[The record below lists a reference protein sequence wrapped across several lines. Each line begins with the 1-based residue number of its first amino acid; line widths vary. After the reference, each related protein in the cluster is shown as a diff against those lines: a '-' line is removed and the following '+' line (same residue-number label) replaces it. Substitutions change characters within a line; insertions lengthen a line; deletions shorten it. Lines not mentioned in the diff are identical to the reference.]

1 MKNKSFSTEILDF
14 YATYNF
20 YIAGKINENTAFEM
34 IEKMEHQFP
43 VDDIRLSDGT
53 RIWNLLRIFFYS
65 NFQSQREIPEMK
77 FNRGFLKKSAYF
89 LKESLSPI
97 GIPDKK
103 ITIYGFS
110 GSENRRLRNRSFYD
124 IYMDPIYDIIGDNFC
139 VFEWPTDQGYRRKYD
154 VDIYSKNYVPIHIP
168 TKTLWQL
175 ALYKLGKTNLPIENE
190 KILFDVIKKFNE
202 IASLE
207 NKKLKKDVY
216 DFIAVFFYVKMFL
229 YNLLRKLNPKVVL
242 LRCGY
247 NRLHMALSQVCKEL
261 HIPSIEL
268 QHGLITK
275 YHPGYIKTMESK
287 NMDCM
292 PDYLV
297 TYGKTFSEIVKNGN
311 LFDKKKVIDI
321 GFLYLDKVVTSPVI
335 LDDAMKKFL
344 KDFDRSIL
352 ITSQWILAKEIK
364 EFVVELAEEIRKK
377 MLNVG
382 IIIKPHPNDHSKYSD
397 VNHKNIF
404 VADKYYD
411 TYEILKVVD
420 VHSTVYSTTG
430 IESLA
435 FGKPNIFMDIKGIYK
450 NVKNEEV
457 YIVSTPKQ
465 FIEKLE
471 CVIANYESISGEI
484 LKSSEF
490 FFKPNVKKNF
500 KKFFKSIDK
509 GI

>member
-14 YATYNF
+14 YAAYDF
-20 YIAGKINENTAFEM
+20 YIAGKINESTAFEM

-65 NFQSQREIPEMK
+65 NFQSQREIAEMK
-77 FNRGFLKKSAYF
+77 FNKGFLKKSAYF
-89 LKESLSPI
+89 LKESLRPI
-97 GIPDKK
+97 RIPDKK

-110 GSENRRLRNRSFYD
+110 GTESRRLRNRSFYD
-124 IYMDPIYDIIGDNFC
+124 IYMDPIYDVIGDNFC

-154 VDIYSKNYVPIHIP
+154 ADIYSKNYVPIHIP
-168 TKTLWQL
+168 IKTLWQL

-190 KILFDVIKKFNE
+190 KILFDVIKKFAE
-202 IASLE
+202 VASLE
-207 NKKLKKDVY
+207 HNKLKKDVY

-229 YNLLRKLNPKVVL
+229 YKLLRKLNPKAVL

-275 YHPGYIKTMESK
+275 YHPGYVKTMESK
-287 NMDCM
+287 NIDCM

-311 LFDKKKVIDI
+311 LFDTKKVVDI
-321 GFLYLDKVVTSPVI
+321 GFLYLDEVVSSPVI

-344 KDFDRSIL
+344 TDFDRSIL

-382 IIIKPHPNDHSKYSD
+382 IIFKPHPNDHSKYSD
-397 VNHKNIF
+397 INHKNIF
-404 VADKYYD
+404 VANKYSD
-411 TYEILKVVD
+411 TYEILKAVD
-420 VHSTVYSTTG
+420 LHSTVYSTTG
-430 IESLA
+430 LETLV
-435 FGKPNIFMDIKGIYK
+435 FGKPNIFIDMKGIYK
-450 NVKNEEV
+450 NSENRKPC
-457 YIVSTPKQ
+457 IVLTPQQ

-471 CVIANYESISGEI
+471 YIISNYESISREA
-484 LKSSEF
+484 LKTSEVF
-490 FFKPNVKKNF
+490 FEPNVKKNF
-500 KKFFKSIDK
+500 ERFFNSIDI